1 MIKRGKQ
8 SKKFLLKKSIL
19 KNSWIRAPKLRVLD
33 EEGNFLGELSREEAL
48 NKARMAGLDLVEI
61 APMANP
67 PVAKIIDFNKYLY
80 QVSKKER
87 RDKKTK
93 TELKEIKIGMFM
105 GENDEQRFAKRASDF
120 LEQGNQVR
128 ISLWLQGR
136 ELGKKDLA
144 RKYMGEFIAK
154 IPNGK
159 IVSGP
164 SMQGKVMRTVISF
177 EKQKHEQT

>member
-1 MIKRGKQ
+1 MITKGKQ
-8 SKKFLLKKSIL
+8 SKKFLLRKSIRR
-19 KNSWIRAPKLRVLD
+19 NSWIRAAKLRVLD
-33 EEGNFLGELSREEAL
+33 EEGNFLGELTREEAL
-48 NKARMAGLDLVEI
+48 NKARLAGLDLVEI

-87 RDKKTK
+87 QDKKTK

-105 GENDEQRFAKRASDF
+105 GENDVQRFVKKASDF
-120 LEQGNQVR
+120 LQEGNQVR

-136 ELGKKDLA
+136 ELGKKDFA
-144 RKYMGEFIAK
+144 RKYMEDFIAK
-154 IPNGK
+154 ITNGK

-164 SMQGKVMRTVISF
+164 SMQGKVMRAVISF
-177 EKQKHEQT
+177 EKQKHGQT